1 MAHACCLFEP
11 FSVFILED
19 NILHVSELILFS
31 NKLSNCTGF
40 SSDLSSVSS
49 HPLRLSSERNS
60 GAADKKHKN
69 ISRRYYGN
77 GEIAEISSDTIC
89 LTETAFAHTLMGEM
103 WKYS

>member
-1 MAHACCLFEP
+1 MAHACCVFEP

-60 GAADKKHKN
+60 GAADKNTKTSAG
-69 ISRRYYGN
+69 ISMATKKLQR
-77 GEIAEISSDTIC
+77 SVQ
-89 LTETAFAHTLMGEM
+89 TLFV
-103 WKYS
+103 